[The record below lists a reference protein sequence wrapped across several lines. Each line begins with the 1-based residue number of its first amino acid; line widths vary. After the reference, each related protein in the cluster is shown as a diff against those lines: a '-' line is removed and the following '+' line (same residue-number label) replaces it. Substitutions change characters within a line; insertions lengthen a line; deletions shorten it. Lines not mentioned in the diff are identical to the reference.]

1 MSDNQ
6 KSTETESH
14 SAISPVTI
22 SSTNSE
28 LGSYHWFHTLAARIK
43 HISEYQALH
52 GADGKVNI
60 KNQGKRIN
68 EAIQELLDGYDLRN
82 KVELIIYIVI
92 CF

>member
-1 MSDNQ
+1 MSDT
-6 KSTETESH
+6 KETTRTESH
-14 SAISPVTI
+14 SIISPVTI

-52 GADGKVNI
+52 GADGKVDI

-68 EAIQELLDGYDLRN
+68 EAIQELLDGYDAIN
-82 KVELIIYIVI
+82 HNH
-92 CF
+92 